1 MIEVGTCYRLE
12 QRVKRLEE
20 QRWITSHDTVI
31 FADSAAQAAKYGS
44 RHCIVIVDD
53 LRPDKEALVTD

>member
-1 MIEVGTCYRLE
+1 MLYQLE

-20 QRWITSHDTVI
+20 QRWITSRDTVI
-31 FADSAAQAAKYGS
+31 FADSAAQAAKYSS

-53 LRPDKEALVTD
+53 LQRDE